1 MTSEVRDAVG
11 YKITE
16 EDAKYKVT
24 NIRIRYPQIFDWLN
38 FQDVNVVVII
48 LLMLIVAGFNMISEI
63 CLSSSLKRPI

>member
-11 YKITE
+11 YNITE

-38 FQDVNVVVII
+38 FQDVNVIVII
-48 LLMLIVAGFNMISEI
+48 FFDACCCRI
-63 CLSSSLKRPI
+63 